1 MPRADAS
8 TVVSDWAG
16 DVSLVDVQSQARGLR
31 WPPPFPVICALRS
44 LTLGLAVSC
53 PFPPPPPPTNF
64 DVPSW
69 WVQRW
74 PVYHPE
80 FVVAE
85 AVVVVV
91 QQDGAMFSVLEFPK
105 DAVYDADTV
114 AAAVSKD
121 AGVQVGASAG
131 RVWFTGWV

>member
-1 MPRADAS
+1 MTSSRRHVGCVGHLLSQFVLCEAS
-8 TVVSDWAG
+8 RWAW
-16 DVSLVDVQSQARGLR
+16 LCLA
-31 WPPPFPVICALRS
+31 PFH
-44 LTLGLAVSC
+44 
-53 PFPPPPPPTNF
+53 PPPPTNI

-131 RVWFTGWV
+131 RVWCTGWV